1 MNIKEMN
8 IKNNKNKTN
17 SIILAKKLNNEH
29 KVIPLNT
36 IDNTFNE
43 TKHFPPTVREWY
55 NSIYTYKNSLI
66 NSSILNRDLNTL
78 IKGYFYMYYNRNI
91 LRVKNKSIRLKRLSL
106 KRIFISKME
115 LKHTN
120 TKIVIT
126 MYVYNEEKRILLKK
140 FLNLIDLLFYV
151 NKRKSERDISSKP
164 LINLLNLINKQENHI
179 SLINYLNLIR
189 NIFILRL
196 KIIQDNLLYT
206 YDTNYYNKNK
216 DTINTYVHN
225 LLHNLYL
232 LNNVIINCKSNK
244 ELYDKYN
251 NIYREMVRN
260 IYLEKEIK
268 LLNYYKLLLILNKNK
283 FKDYFLSKL
292 SLLTS
297 KIFNKQVEFNIVNQK
312 SVQLNSDFFT
322 EAILIKLRKRENR
335 VLRVLKKF
343 FRTLKVWKVNKIERN
358 INYFNTPSIKKIN
371 AINYN
376 KDKDLLN
383 NLLLDSLSLKSS
395 TINKNKKKKIN
406 DNIEN
411 LLVNS
416 LKYKNVVGIRLE
428 AKGRLSRRFTAS
440 RSVFKVKW
448 KGSTRNIDSSYKG
461 LSSVMLRGHLKSN
474 IQYSLAN
481 STTRNGAFGLKGW
494 MSGN

>member
-1 MNIKEMN
+1 MN
-8 IKNNKNKTN
+8 IKNNKDKTN

-36 IDNTFNE
+36 IDNTFKE
-43 TKHFPPTVREWY
+43 TKHFPPAVREWY
-55 NSIYTYKNSLI
+55 NSLYTHKNTLT
-66 NSSILNRDLNTL
+66 NSSILNRDLYTL
-78 IKGYFYMYYNRNI
+78 IKGYFYMHYTRKI
-91 LRVKNKSIRLKRLSL
+91 LKIKNKSIRLKRLSL

-115 LKHTN
+115 LKHTS

-140 FLNLIDLLFYV
+140 LSKLLKLLFFV
-151 NKRKSERDISSKP
+151 NKRKSKINVSNRSIY
-164 LINLLNLINKQENHI
+164 NLLGLINKWENHI
-179 SLINYLNLIR
+179 SLMIYLNLIR

-196 KIIQDNLLYT
+196 KKMQDNLLCT
-206 YDTNYYNKNK
+206 YDTNYYNKYKDNINK
-216 DTINTYVHN
+216 YIHN

-232 LNNVIINCKSNK
+232 LNNVIITCKSNK
-244 ELYDKYN
+244 ELYDRYN

-268 LLNYYKLLLILNKNK
+268 LLNYYKILLILNKNK
-283 FKDYFLSKL
+283 FRTYFLSKL

-297 KIFNKQVEFNIVNQK
+297 KIFNKEVEFNIVNQK
-312 SVQLNSDFFT
+312 FVHLNSDFFT

-343 FRTLKVWKVNKIERN
+343 FNRLKVSKVNKIEKN
-358 INYFNTPSIKKIN
+358 INFFNIPSIKKIN

-383 NLLLDSLSLKSS
+383 NLLLKNLSLKSS
-395 TINKNKKKKIN
+395 TNNKKNKKKIN

-416 LKYKNVVGIRLE
+416 LKYKDVVGVRLE

-461 LSSVMLRGHLKSN
+461 LSSVMLRGHLRSN

-494 MSGN
+494 VSGN